1 MTVTVTD
8 VNERPDIN
16 EDTVPSYMEIEY
28 HITGTRPDVHTFS
41 ATDYDDGDT
50 VEWTLLGTDADAGD
64 LDIDPMSGVLTF
76 TQNSGLNVGPLPNF
90 EAPQDDNVD
99 GSNPT
104 ASPFGRL
111 TTTGNLKTTPSSS
124 P

>member
-1 MTVTVTD
+1 MTVTD

-64 LDIDPMSGVLTF
+64 LEIDGGSGVLTF
-76 TQNSGLNVGPLPNF
+76 IQNSGLGVGPLPNF
-90 EAPQDDNVD
+90 EA
-99 GSNPT
+99 
-104 ASPFGRL
+104 ASRRQCRREQHVQHHRG
-111 TTTGNLKTTPSSS
+111 GD
-124 P
+124 